1 MSNTLLEAM
10 AVGVPVVAT
19 RVGGN
24 CEVVE
29 HGRSGLLFETQNVET
44 LVIHLKGLVENGEWR
59 RTLGIGGRKR
69 VEQCFSIQL
78 MLNQYS
84 NLYRDVSE
92 AVVYT

>member
-24 CEVVE
+24 CEVIE
-29 HGRSGLLFETQNVET
+29 NGCSGLLFETQDVEA

-59 RTLGIGGRKR
+59 RRLGIGGRDR
-69 VEQCFSIQL
+69 VEKYFSIQL
-78 MLNQYS
+78 MFNQYS
-84 NLYRDVSE
+84 TMYRDLSDK
-92 AVVYT
+92 VV